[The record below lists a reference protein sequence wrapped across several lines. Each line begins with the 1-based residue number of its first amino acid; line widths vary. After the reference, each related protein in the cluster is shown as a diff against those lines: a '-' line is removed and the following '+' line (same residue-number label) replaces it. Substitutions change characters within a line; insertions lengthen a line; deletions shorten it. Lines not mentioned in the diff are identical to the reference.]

1 MRMWRYIL
9 KKHSE
14 LFPYGAVVNVT
25 VFLVAI
31 EKMDTKLHRCS
42 LCLVKGVEAK
52 TALLSHLITHAALK
66 RNLFTATCI

>member
-25 VFLVAI
+25 VFPVAI
-31 EKMDTKLHRCS
+31 EKMDTKFHRCS
-42 LCLVKGVEAK
+42 LCLVKG
-52 TALLSHLITHAALK
+52 
-66 RNLFTATCI
+66 LFT